1 MLVANRI
8 APRCVTNPGDV
19 SMPGKQQDTNGQI
32 TEATSV
38 PGPVLACMGEVIAK
52 GALYYG
58 AVSPKRTLVS
68 SER

>member
-1 MLVANRI
+1 
-8 APRCVTNPGDV
+8 
-19 SMPGKQQDTNGQI
+19 MPGKAARYYKILQDTKSSKILQDTNGKI

>member
-1 MLVANRI
+1 MLACR
-8 APRCVTNPGDV
+8 A
-19 SMPGKQQDTNGQI
+19 KQQDTYGKI